1 MIWLC
6 VFWAFA
12 QELVSGHKLLI
23 HPSFGSAI
31 SGWFVDASKECV
43 FLSSPDGPKAVPVPL
58 IKVVEI
64 NKNPI
69 GAEKF
74 KEMVLI
80 YRAKQDQRPK
90 VNPNNAFAMGLFNT
104 GLPFIY
110 LKQPHGPILAIAD
123 VGILVGGGV
132 SAYRRNPTAV
142 PLFLGLIGLRLWAA
156 VEAKSLASSFQR
168 QPPKDCL

>member
-1 MIWLC
+1 MYHSANRLSFVLNDSILSN
-6 VFWAFA
+6 
-12 QELVSGHKLLI
+12 SGRN
-23 HPSFGSAI
+23 PGSLQ
-31 SGWFVDASKECV
+31 
-43 FLSSPDGPKAVPVPL
+43 LSSFAEAKAPS
-58 IKVVEI
+58 
-64 NKNPI
+64 
-69 GAEKF
+69 
-74 KEMVLI
+74 
-80 YRAKQDQRPK
+80 AKQFSNF
-90 VNPNNAFAMGLFNT
+90 VNNAFAMGLFNT